1 MQSKQGLFAVTLS
14 PAKSHGAQKMTVKGY
29 KILSLLLSAVVVM
42 LGFTLAGQTRDA
54 DCDEASRSEFQ
65 RYELTRGIQT
75 SARYLNKI
83 AKLDACLDPGDVRK
97 QKIHTLI
104 KDLEIKSSSYS
115 LMNKVFFWLSLALAF
130 AVVSFPVISKIAG
143 GTGTMSKIFDPVQL
157 PVITLLA
164 GLCFSFYTD
173 YKGKQTSAENL
184 IRYAYTS
191 SDNIEVISRTVRNG
205 LAEIDSGHDFS
216 ELLKSDE

>member
-1 MQSKQGLFAVTLS
+1 MTL
-14 PAKSHGAQKMTVKGY
+14 KGY
-29 KILSLLLSAVVVM
+29 KILSLLLSGMVVF
-42 LGFTLAGQTRDA
+42 LGFTLYGQTRDV

-65 RYELTRGIQT
+65 RYELTRGFQT
-75 SARYLNKI
+75 SAQYINKI
-83 AKLDACLDPGDVRK
+83 AKLDACLDPKDSRK

-104 KDLEIKSSSYS
+104 KDLEIKSSSYA
-115 LMNKVFFWLSLALAF
+115 LLNKVFFWLSLTLAF
-130 AVVSFPVISKIAG
+130 CIISFPVISKLASIDG
-143 GTGTMSKIFDPVQL
+143 STSKIFDPVQL

-164 GLCFSFYTD
+164 GLCFTFYSD

-191 SDNIEVISRTVRNG
+191 ADKIEVISRAVRDG

-216 ELLKSDE
+216 ELVKDD